1 MSNWISVDVG
11 LPIKDGDYICT
22 RAVTNNV
29 EVISFSAAEYDEPAK
44 WFDDPSSY
52 GGLGSSYHHLTLEQ
66 IERSK
71 QFNRVIGWMP
81 LPPPMES
88 VK

>member
-1 MSNWISVDVG
+1 MSEWTDVKDG
-11 LPIKDGDYICT
+11 LPLKSGDYICT
-22 RAVTNNV
+22 RNVTNNV

-44 WFDDPSSY
+44 WFDDPCSY
-52 GGLGSSYHHLTLEQ
+52 GGLGTSYYHLTVEQ

-71 QFNRVIGWMP
+71 QFNRVIGWMQMP
-81 LPPPMES
+81 SPMKR